1 MLKRKKNPPLFFS
14 LLILFFPYLIKGQ
27 EPGKTPSDSAYYCSF
42 YPMHVGDKWVYKTDY
57 GDGDAFYYYYEIVM
71 DTVDSLNRHWFGWK
85 YGDSGEIGFYTITD
99 SFEVVYG
106 FPDSNVTNVL
116 YKLNAKPGDKWLIYG
131 DYECGI
137 VFEVDTIYDYGNGV
151 RVMKIDEWNWDNYER
166 TLWSSSRFLK
176 TGFGMVETWWEAGPV
191 EYLMGAIIDGIVYG
205 NPNEISQEKLSIIS
219 NFHLYQNYPNPF
231 NLYTTIPFYLD
242 HIGIVELNI
251 YDLLG
256 RVIFTKKSS
265 YQIGGYHQFRWNG
278 LNNKAEPVSSGIY
291 IYELSTDENKKRM
304 KMTVNK

>member
-1 MLKRKKNPPLFFS
+1 
-14 LLILFFPYLIKGQ
+14 
-27 EPGKTPSDSAYYCSF
+27 
-42 YPMHVGDKWVYKTDY
+42 
-57 GDGDAFYYYYEIVM
+57 
-71 DTVDSLNRHWFGWK
+71 
-85 YGDSGEIGFYTITD
+85 
-99 SFEVVYG
+99 
-106 FPDSNVTNVL
+106 
-116 YKLNAKPGDKWLIYG
+116 
-131 DYECGI
+131 
-137 VFEVDTIYDYGNGV
+137 
-151 RVMKIDEWNWDNYER
+151 MKIDEWNWDNYER

-176 TGFGMVETWWEAGPV
+176 TGFGMVETWWEAGPPS
-191 EYLMGAIIDGIVYG
+191 YLISAIIDGVPYG
-205 NPNEISQEKLSIIS
+205 NPSEIEQEKFTLAYDF
-219 NFHLYQNYPNPF
+219 NLYQNYPNPF
-231 NLYTTIPFYLD
+231 NLYATIPFYLD